1 MKKRIFAAFIAA
13 AMSISA
19 FTAFAEYDPNKDLST
34 SSVATKSVEEKLCCV
49 FVNGEK
55 LDCVQYAEK
64 DGNVLIPLRL
74 VTEKL
79 GFTVEWVG
87 DENGT
92 ITLTRGPVYITMSA
106 FNDGYTFSKTA
117 PVMLGTAPWLYFG
130 VTYVPTNFID
140 EILGGASR
148 INEDGSVD
156 IFDAEHKDVALIES
170 IDAENKQ
177 ITVNDIVRGKV
188 VLNLPADATISDEEA
203 KPVKFEDLKEG
214 MTLRVYYSEMMTR
227 SLPPQNTPNSI
238 VVLSGSP
245 AVTLPADEEVE
256 TFNVAVVANIDM
268 KENTIT
274 VNDTILGEVVLVVS
288 DETKI
293 TDAEGKDIKLADLK
307 EGNTVEVVYGPAM
320 TMSLPP
326 INNPISVKVTA
337 DKSDVEVQPVEKTP
351 VYTE

>member
-13 AMSISA
+13 TMSISA
-19 FTAFAEYDPNKDLST
+19 FTAFAEYDPNKEIT
-34 SSVATKSVEEKLCCV
+34 TPSVATKSVDEKLCCIT
-49 FVNGEK
+49 VNGEK
-55 LDCVQYAEK
+55 LACVQYAEK
-64 DGNVLIPLRL
+64 DGNVLIPLRT

-106 FNDGYTFSKTA
+106 FNDGYTFSKKA
-117 PVMLGTAPWLYFG
+117 PVMLGTAPWLYLG

-140 EILGGASR
+140 EVLDGASR

-156 IFDAEHKDVALIES
+156 IFDAEHKDIALIES
-170 IDAENKQ
+170 IDADNRQ
-177 ITVNDIVRGKV
+177 ITVNDIVKGKV

-203 KPVKFEDLKEG
+203 NAVKFEDLKDG

-227 SLPPQNTPNSI
+227 SLPPQNTPNSV

-245 AVTLPADEEVE
+245 AVTLPSDEPVE
-256 TFNVAVVANIDM
+256 TVNVAVVGAIDT
-268 KENTIT
+268 KENTVT
-274 VNDTILGEVVLVVS
+274 VNDTVLGEVVLVVS

-293 TDAEGKDIKLADLK
+293 TDAQGKDIKLADLK
-307 EGNTVEVVYGPAM
+307 EGNTVEVVYGAAM

-326 INNPISVKVTA
+326 INNPVSIK
-337 DKSDVEVQPVEKTP
+337 QMR
-351 VYTE
+351 